1 MRWIAGLAGC
11 VVAAFLLGGQPGSA
25 TAETDP
31 ARGVRL
37 VNPFP
42 PGSPVDL
49 VARLAA
55 EELQKELGQFFVVEN
70 RAGAGGTIGA
80 GYVAK
85 ARPDGYTLLVTSS
98 STQVIAP
105 VVRAEMPYDPVR
117 DFRPILL
124 VAQGPVLIVA
134 HPSLPVTTLR
144 ELVDRARQAPE
155 SIAYGSS
162 GTGTILHLA
171 GELFQGRTGTR
182 LLHVP
187 FNGAVPASTAL
198 LGGQVGLMFDSIS
211 NAAPGVRA
219 GQIRALAVMTPR
231 RFTGLP
237 DVPTAAEAGM
247 PGLEFPAWIG
257 VFAPA
262 GTPDGAALTIERA
275 LRQRLSTPAMTE
287 RMLGAGL
294 IPELTGGVA
303 FAAALPE
310 QIRFVEGIAA
320 SAGVP
325 KQ

>member
-1 MRWIAGLAGC
+1 
-11 VVAAFLLGGQPGSA
+11 
-25 TAETDP
+25 
-31 ARGVRL
+31 
-37 VNPFP
+37 
-42 PGSPVDL
+42 
-49 VARLAA
+49 
-55 EELQKELGQFFVVEN
+55 VVEN
-70 RAGAGGTIGA
+70 RPGAGGTIGA
-80 GYVAK
+80 NYVAK

-105 VVRAEMPYDPVR
+105 VVRAEMPYDPIR
-117 DFRPILL
+117 DFRPVSL

-144 ELVDRARQAPE
+144 ELVDRARQSPE
-155 SIAYGSS
+155 AIAYSSS

-171 GELFQGRTGTR
+171 GELFQSRTETR

-198 LGGQVGLMFDSIS
+198 LGGQVQLMFDSIS
-211 NAAPGVRA
+211 NAAPQARA
-219 GQIRALAVMTPR
+219 GQLRALAVMTPQ

-247 PGLEFPAWIG
+247 AGLEFPAWIG

-262 GTPDGAALTIERA
+262 GTPDNVVLMIERA
-275 LRQRLSTPAMTE
+275 LRQRLATPVMTE

-294 IPELTGGVA
+294 IPELMGGAA
-303 FAAALPE
+303 FAAALPD

-320 SAGVP
+320 LAGVP

>member
-1 MRWIAGLAGC
+1 MRWISKLAGA
-11 VVAAFLLGGQPGSA
+11 VMAAWSSLA
-25 TAETDP
+25 AAETYP

-37 VNPFP
+37 INPFP
-42 PGSPVDL
+42 PGSPVDF

-55 EELQKELGQFFVVEN
+55 EELQKELGQFFIVEN
-70 RAGAGGTIGA
+70 RPGAGGTIGA
-80 GYVAK
+80 NYVAK
-85 ARPDGYTLLVTSS
+85 ARPDGYTLLVTSA

-117 DFRPILL
+117 DFRPVSL

-144 ELVDRARQAPE
+144 ELAERARQSPE
-155 SIAYGSS
+155 TIAYASS

-171 GELFQGRTGTR
+171 GELFQERTGTK

-198 LGGQVGLMFDSIS
+198 LVGQVQVMFDSIS
-211 NAAPGVRA
+211 NAAPQVRA

-237 DVPTAAEAGM
+237 DVPTVAEAGL

-257 VFAPA
+257 IFAPA
-262 GTPDGAALTIERA
+262 NTPNEAVLTIERT
-275 LRQRLSTPAMTE
+275 LRQRLATPAMTE

-294 IPELTGGVA
+294 IPDLVGGA
-303 FAAALPE
+303 ALAAALPE
-310 QIRFVEGIAA
+310 QIRLVEGIASA
-320 SAGVP
+320 AGVP

>member
-1 MRWIAGLAGC
+1 MVRWIAMLAGC
-11 VVAAFLLGGQPGSA
+11 VMAAWSGLA
-25 TAETDP
+25 AAETYP

-42 PGSPVDL
+42 PGSPVDF

-70 RAGAGGTIGA
+70 RPGAGGTIGA
-80 GYVAK
+80 NYVAK

-105 VVRAEMPYDPVR
+105 VVRAEMPYDPIR
-117 DFRPILL
+117 DFRPVSL

-144 ELVDRARQAPE
+144 ELVDRARQSPE
-155 SIAYGSS
+155 AIAYGSS

-171 GELFQGRTGTR
+171 GELFQSRTETR

-198 LGGQVGLMFDSIS
+198 LGGQVQLMFDSIS
-211 NAAPGVRA
+211 NAAPQARA
-219 GQIRALAVMTPR
+219 GQLRALAVMTPQ

-247 PGLEFPAWIG
+247 AGLEFPAWIG

-262 GTPDGAALTIERA
+262 GTPDNVVLMIERA
-275 LRQRLSTPAMTE
+275 LRQRLATPVMTE

-294 IPELTGGVA
+294 IPELMGGAA
-303 FAAALPE
+303 FAAALPD
-310 QIRFVEGIAA
+310 QIRFIEGVAA
-320 SAGVP
+320 LAGVP

>member
-1 MRWIAGLAGC
+1 VVRWIAMLAGC
-11 VVAAFLLGGQPGSA
+11 VMAAWSGLA
-25 TAETDP
+25 AAETYP

-42 PGSPVDL
+42 PGSPVDF

-70 RAGAGGTIGA
+70 RPGAGGTIGA
-80 GYVAK
+80 NYVAK

-105 VVRAEMPYDPVR
+105 VVRAEMPYDPIR
-117 DFRPILL
+117 DFRPVSL

-144 ELVDRARQAPE
+144 ELVDRARQSPE
-155 SIAYGSS
+155 AIAYGSS

-171 GELFQGRTGTR
+171 GELFQSRTETR

-198 LGGQVGLMFDSIS
+198 LGGQVQLMFDSIS
-211 NAAPGVRA
+211 NAAPQARA
-219 GQIRALAVMTPR
+219 GQLRALAVMTPQ

-247 PGLEFPAWIG
+247 AGLEFPAWIG

-262 GTPDGAALTIERA
+262 GTPDNVVLMIERA
-275 LRQRLSTPAMTE
+275 LRQRLATPVMTE

-294 IPELTGGVA
+294 IPELMGGAA
-303 FAAALPE
+303 FAAALPD
-310 QIRFVEGIAA
+310 QIRFIEGVAA
-320 SAGVP
+320 LAGVP